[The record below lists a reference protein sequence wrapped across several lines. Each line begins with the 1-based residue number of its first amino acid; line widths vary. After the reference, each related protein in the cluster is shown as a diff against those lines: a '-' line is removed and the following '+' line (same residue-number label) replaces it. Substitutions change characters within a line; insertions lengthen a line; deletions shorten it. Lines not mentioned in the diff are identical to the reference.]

1 MDWLNAVQTYVAV
14 VESSSF
20 VQAAQQLNIT
30 TSACSKR
37 ISWLESQLHC
47 QLLLRTTRRVR
58 TTEQGQQ
65 FYLQSCDWLSQFN
78 NMRQQLGPSSLGLT
92 GSLTI
97 GAPAVSGSLF
107 VTPLIASFLPKHP
120 HLNIELLEVEP
131 GEIPDLSLDIVV
143 TRQLDN
149 FDSTSYRMLH
159 LFNYAVKCFASPT
172 FLAGCGPIQSA
183 KQLQALPLLLVQ
195 GQIKAGGVKL
205 NEGTVLNQ
213 ACRFVT
219 HDPMA
224 AIQAAVHHM
233 GVVLVSE
240 DLVQQHLLDGKLV
253 EVLPGLLSEQRSVC
267 AYYPAQRF
275 ENPNISA
282 FLQHLRE
289 QSQAASN
296 NHQ

>member
-14 VESSSF
+14 VDSNSF
-20 VQAAQQLNIT
+20 VQAATHLDIT

-47 QLLLRTTRRVR
+47 QLLLRTTRRIR

-65 FYLQSCDWLSQFN
+65 FYLQSRDWLSQFAS
-78 NMRQQLGPSSLGLT
+78 MRQQLSPSIQGLS
-92 GSLTI
+92 GSLSI

-120 HLNIELLEVEP
+120 HLRVELHEVDP
-131 GEIPDLSLDIVV
+131 GVIPDLSLDIVIS
-143 TRQLDN
+143 RQIDN

-159 LFNYAVKCFASPT
+159 LFDYAVKCFASPQ
-172 FLAGCGPIQSA
+172 FLASHGPVQNA
-183 KQLQALPLLLVQ
+183 KQLKNLPLLLVQ
-195 GQIKAGGVKL
+195 GQIKAGGVKF

-213 ACRFVT
+213 ASRFIT
-219 HDPMA
+219 HDPLA

-240 DLVQQHLLDGKLV
+240 DLVQQQLLDGKLI
-253 EVLPGLLSEQRSVC
+253 EVVPGLLSEQRSVC

-275 ENPNISA
+275 ENPNLSA
-282 FLQHLRE
+282 FLTHLR
-289 QSQAASN
+289 QQI
-296 NHQ
+296 